1 MTIKAILPWLLYLVV
16 ETAVQVVFKIAGTG
30 LDVVDG
36 LGPMVAQAA
45 TSPWVLGGF
54 FLYFLGFLLW
64 MTILKDAD
72 LGRAFPM
79 TAMVYLTTLAA
90 AVFLFHEILT
100 PLRFVGI
107 LTIIVGVGILASD
120 ENSDDLVP
128 SPGLG

>member
-1 MTIKAILPWLLYLVV
+1 MTFKAILPWILYIVV

-30 LDVVDG
+30 LHVG
-36 LGPMVAQAA
+36 GGFWLMIASAA
-45 TSPWVLGGF
+45 GSPWVLGGF

-90 AVFLFHEILT
+90 AVFQFHEVLT
-100 PLRFVGI
+100 PLRVVGI
-107 LTIIVGVGILASD
+107 LTVIVGVGILASD
-120 ENSDDLVP
+120 ENSEDLVP

>member
-1 MTIKAILPWLLYLVV
+1 MTAKAILPWLLYLVV
-16 ETAVQVVFKIAGTG
+16 ETGVQVVFKIAGTG
-30 LDVVDG
+30 MHVAGG
-36 LGPMVAQAA
+36 LLPMIAAAA
-45 TSPWVLGGF
+45 TSPWVIGGF

-90 AVFLFHEILT
+90 AVFLFHEVLT
-100 PLRFVGI
+100 PLRVIGI
-107 LTIIVGVGILASD
+107 LTIIVGVGVLASD
-120 ENSDDLVP
+120 ENSEELVP

>member
-1 MTIKAILPWLLYLVV
+1 MTLKAILPWFLYVVV
-16 ETAVQVVFKIAGTG
+16 ETAVQVVFKIAGAG
-30 LDVVDG
+30 LQAGGG
-36 LGPMVAQAA
+36 LMPMIAHAA

-90 AVFLFHEILT
+90 AVFQFHEVLT
-100 PLRFVGI
+100 PLRVIGI
-107 LTIIVGVGILASD
+107 LTIIVGVGVLASD
-120 ENSDDLVP
+120 ENSDELLP